1 MTLSL
6 KATVAIAACNAIV
19 AQAEVGSTNPAPSFT
34 VYSGT
39 MPADIDTALAGN
51 TALITIVMAEP
62 AFAGA
67 VDNDT
72 DGFAEAIAEPIAETP
87 AITDGVAT
95 FYRLFDRTGAAIWQG
110 NVTEANLGGDME
122 LSSVNVID
130 GVSVVVT
137 SFIIRVP
144 K

>member
-6 KATVAIAACNAIV
+6 KASVAIAACNAIV
-19 AQAEVGSTNPAPSFT
+19 AQAEVGTTNPAPSFT

-51 TALITIVMAEP
+51 TALFTIVMDEP

-72 DGFAEAIAEPIAETP
+72 DGFAEAIAEPIADTP
-87 AITDGVAT
+87 AIADGVAT
-95 FYRLFDRTGAAIWQG
+95 FYRLFDRTGTAIWQG